1 MLTATTKAP
10 AIALPMVTGIRFL
23 TRTSKTETGA
33 PAWSNSWT
41 KAKLNTEPI
50 RTASLGPE
58 CLPPLWLPGYPHIP
72 QSASSQNCAPERMP
86 AGKRNMLVTECSK
99 PMATN
104 MEMGNQAPIIFPP
117 SPLAMVHSHM
127 AMQTNQLHIMPLT
140 KVGPNSAEHFL
151 DTASEASKQKIGAGS
166 DLVIEGTSRNRPQIT
181 KTN

>member
-10 AIALPMVTGIRFL
+10 AIALPIVTGIRFL
-23 TRTSKTETGA
+23 TKTSKTETGA
-33 PAWSNSWT
+33 PAWNSRWT
-41 KAKLNTEPI
+41 KAKLNT
-50 RTASLGPE
+50 
-58 CLPPLWLPGYPHIP
+58 PPFWLPGYPHIP

-117 SPLAMVHSHM
+117 SPLAMVHSHT

-151 DTASEASKQKIGAGS
+151 DATLEASKQ
-166 DLVIEGTSRNRPQIT
+166 NRCW
-181 KTN
+181 K